1 MNKIRKE
8 VIITVNG
15 FSIHLVLNKTMSE
28 WKRNFE
34 SNDNLWN
41 FPIEEILDGTV
52 EPNENIW
59 YWLINGRLYETDEFA
74 E

>member
-1 MNKIRKE
+1 MKKLERRI
-8 VIITVNG
+8 VIIVNG
-15 FSIHLVLNKTMSE
+15 FSVHLVLNKTMSE

-34 SNDNLWN
+34 SNDNLWD